1 MKALT
6 ELETLDLRQCLALL
20 RGQTVGRLV
29 FCENALPAIRP
40 VNFSLHEGEI
50 VLRLGRSPWV
60 RQLDRAVVA
69 FEVDQIDTDT
79 HAGWSVVALGKA
91 RLVTDIDELV
101 ALFDPH
107 HRPWAPGTR
116 DQVLCVDMERVTGRR
131 IGVYAA
137 A

>member
-20 RGQTVGRLV
+20 RGQVVGRVV

-50 VLRLGRSPWV
+50 VLGLGRSPWV
-60 RQLDRAVVA
+60 RRLDGAVVA
-69 FEVDQIDTDT
+69 FEVDQIDPETQT
-79 HAGWSVVALGKA
+79 GWSVVTLGKA

-107 HRPWAPGTR
+107 HRPWVPGTR

-131 IGVYAA
+131 IGSHAA